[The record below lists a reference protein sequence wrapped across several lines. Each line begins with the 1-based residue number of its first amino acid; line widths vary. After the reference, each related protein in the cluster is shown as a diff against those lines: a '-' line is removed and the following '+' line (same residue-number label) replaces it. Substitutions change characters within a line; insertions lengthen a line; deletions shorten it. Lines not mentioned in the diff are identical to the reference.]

1 MAGDALHR
9 QADHAAALAAGD
21 DVPIQQATF
30 KSEGGAAALGVAL
43 EELHGGHLGQGVPG
57 FLIADQGQAQL
68 AAVVAD
74 VLQGPDYIQCH
85 DQSALAV
92 MNAGAVDAAVP
103 PGEGTAGE
111 GTHRVNGIHVAQ
123 QQNGRQCPGRGG
135 GGQARSGPFG
145 TELLRLHTK
154 SPAVGV
160 QMAGQPVNGFG
171 IGAGGFHP
179 NQRLP

>member
-1 MAGDALHR
+1 M
-9 QADHAAALAAGD
+9 
-21 DVPIQQATF
+21 
-30 KSEGGAAALGVAL
+30 ALG
-43 EELHGGHLGQGVPG
+43 EGVGG
-57 FLIADQGQAQL
+57 FLVTDQGQAQL
-68 AAVVAD
+68 AAVIAC
-74 VLQGPDYIQCH
+74 VLQSPDHVQGN

-92 MNAGAVDAAVP
+92 MGAGTVDTAALQTP
-103 PGEGTAGE
+103 GTAGK
-111 GTHRVNGIHVAQ
+111 GAHGVDGVHMAQ